1 MNTRILTCL
10 FASALVS
17 SSLIAQEP
25 PAPRGPHGMGG
36 GHRNPMEMFQKL
48 SGNPEV
54 LKNAGAT
61 DQQIEALKSFL
72 KEQEVKV
79 VDLRSA
85 AEKAQVTLRQAEMDS
100 KSDEAAVLKA
110 FDAAAVART
119 ALARQEVVG
128 RIRVKAILGED
139 VLKKLHAN
147 RPNMK
152 PGADQGKDKKGD
164 RPKRE
169 GKPKRVGPPPADK

>member
-48 SGNPEV
+48 AGNPEA

-61 DQQIEALKSFL
+61 DQQIEALKTFL

-110 FDAAAVART
+110 FDAASVART
-119 ALARQEVVG
+119 ALARHEVVG
-128 RIRVKAILGED
+128 RIRVKAILGEA
-139 VLKKLHAN
+139 VLKKLHEN
-147 RPNMK
+147 HPNMR

-169 GKPKRVGPPPADK
+169 GKPKRVGPPPAGK